1 MNFNSNNSNK
11 NEINQNKEIWREDS
25 TFNNNFSIT
34 KKNTIEY
41 DNIFTKDFSMNSQEI
56 QNKYLESEKKN
67 STNLDLNDINNKT
80 NKQDVSYINGIE
92 GSNNK
97 NINASKRSLNDDI
110 LRLSKK
116 NPSSFLSS
124 ENKNENKIFSPQKS
138 TQNIQFSSIIKK
150 PAIPSQSDII
160 KNYKSWK
167 GANYFPFNANFI
179 EGPCSFRPTLLTACA
194 MTVPVL
200 LFYIFNSKYLTNK
213 YSIII
218 PIIIGVI
225 YLIEFVYLIVA
236 SFCDPGIIRRFNII
250 DDDKTKDYIKKG
262 INFNRNR
269 KDVKIFHLGY
279 LINYSYCFSCGII
292 RPKRSTHCSDCNNC
306 VERLDHHCPWI
317 GNCAGKRNYIYFFIF
332 IVLLNLQT
340 ILIIIF
346 CIIHIISKVKDY
358 SDLNKQLP
366 EDGKIKHLTAYSFCD
381 VIISLYLIIYS
392 LITMCFITILLFY
405 HFRLICV
412 NSTTKEELRHIFKT
426 NFGNPYKRSICQNIR
441 NALCP
446 TIKKYSILDILGRD
460 FKEICDYKYNKNE
473 SETKISDEENETNVK
488 LKINNSIIYKLNDE
502 SRISNNDNNKE
513 NNSNNTTY
521 ICKEEKEENNN
532 RINNNINLLKEFQ
545 NKDFNTRKN
554 DSFNNLSEKLEEYL
568 KNFGTGKSK
577 SLNYSDLINNHNNN
591 INQRNN
597 Y

>member
-1 MNFNSNNSNK
+1 MNFNSNNSKK
-11 NEINQNKEIWREDS
+11 NEIIQNKEIYREDS
-25 TFNNNFSIT
+25 TFNNFSIT

-67 STNLDLNDINNKT
+67 NTNLDSNDINNRT
-80 NKQDVSYINGIE
+80 NKKEFSSTNGIE
-92 GSNNK
+92 ESYNN
-97 NINASKRSLNDDI
+97 NIYGSKRSLNEI

-116 NPSSFLSS
+116 NPSSFLST
-124 ENKNENKIFSPQKS
+124 ENKNDDTKFSPQKN
-138 TQNIQFSSIIKK
+138 TQIIQFSSINKK
-150 PAIPSQSDII
+150 PAIPSQSDLITDYA
-160 KNYKSWK
+160 NWK
-167 GANYFPFNANFI
+167 GDNYFPFSANFI
-179 EGPCSFRPTLLTACA
+179 EGPCCFRPTLLTACA

-200 LFYIFNSKYLTNK
+200 LFYIFNSKYLIKK

-225 YLIEFVYLIVA
+225 YLIEFIYLIVA

-250 DDDKTKDYIKKG
+250 NDDKTKDYIKRR
-262 INFNRNR
+262 FNDNQKR
-269 KDVKIFHLGY
+269 KDAQIFHLGY

-332 IVLLNLQT
+332 IVLLNIQT

-346 CIIHIISKVKDY
+346 SIIHIISKVKDY

-366 EDGKIKHLTAYSFCD
+366 EEEKIKHLTAYSFCD

-392 LITMCFITILLFY
+392 IITMCFITILLFY
-405 HFRLICV
+405 HIRLICV

-446 TIKKYSILDILGRD
+446 QTKKYSILDILGGNL
-460 FKEICDYKYNKNE
+460 KEICDPEYNKNF
-473 SETKISDEENETNVK
+473 SDEENETNII
-488 LKINNSIIYKLNDE
+488 LKIDNPKNSIINNLNND
-502 SRISNNDNNKE
+502 SRISNAGNN
-513 NNSNNTTY
+513 NNNISNNNIY
-521 ICKEEKEENNN
+521 NIKDENGKIDNK
-532 RINNNINLLKEFQ
+532 INNINLIKEIHT
-545 NKDFNTRKN
+545 KDFNERKN
-554 DSFNNLSEKLEEYL
+554 NSFNVLSDRLEEYL
-568 KNFGTGKSK
+568 QNFGTGKSIN
-577 SLNYSDLINNHNNN
+577 LNYLDLMNNHNNN
-591 INQRNN
+591 ISHRNN

>member
-11 NEINQNKEIWREDS
+11 NEIIQNKEIYREDS
-25 TFNNNFSIT
+25 NFNNNFSIT

-67 STNLDLNDINNKT
+67 STNLDFNDINNRT
-80 NKQDVSYINGIE
+80 NKKECSYTNGIE
-92 GSNNK
+92 ESYNK
-97 NINASKRSLNDDI
+97 NIYGSKRSLNDI
-110 LRLSKK
+110 LRSSKK

-124 ENKNENKIFSPQKS
+124 ENKNDDKKYSPQKN
-138 TQNIQFSSIIKK
+138 TQIIQFSSINKK
-150 PAIPSQSDII
+150 PTIPSQSNLITDY
-160 KNYKSWK
+160 KNWK
-167 GANYFPFNANFI
+167 GNNYFPFNANFL

-200 LFYIFNSKYLTNK
+200 LFYIFISKYLTKK

-225 YLIEFVYLIVA
+225 YLIEFIYLIVA

-250 DDDKTKDYIKKG
+250 NDDKTKDYIKRRFYD
-262 INFNRNR
+262 NQNR

-332 IVLLNLQT
+332 IVLLNIQT

-346 CIIHIISKVKDY
+346 SIFHIISKVKDY

-366 EDGKIKHLTAYSFCD
+366 EDQKIKHLTAYSFCD

-392 LITMCFITILLFY
+392 IITMCFITILLFY

-446 TIKKYSILDILGRD
+446 PTKKYSILYILRRD
-460 FKEICDYKYNKNE
+460 FTEICDPEYNKNY
-473 SETKISDEENETNVK
+473 SDEENETNIK
-488 LKINNSIIYKLNDE
+488 LNIDNPIINNLNNND
-502 SRISNNDNNKE
+502 SRISNDGKN
-513 NNSNNTTY
+513 
-521 ICKEEKEENNN
+521 
-532 RINNNINLLKEFQ
+532 NNNISNNNIYNFKDEKEKID
-545 NKDFNTRKN
+545 NKINNINVIKDIKTKDFNAINN
-554 DSFNNLSEKLEEYL
+554 DSFNVLSDRLEEYL
-568 KNFGTGKSK
+568 QNLGTGKSTN
-577 SLNYSDLINNHNNN
+577 LNYSDLMNNHNNN
-591 INQRNN
+591 VNHRKN

>member
-11 NEINQNKEIWREDS
+11 NEIIQNKEIYREDS

-41 DNIFTKDFSMNSQEI
+41 DNIFNKDFSMNSQEI

-67 STNLDLNDINNKT
+67 STNLDFNDINNRT
-80 NKQDVSYINGIE
+80 NKKEFSYTNGIE
-92 GSNNK
+92 ESYNK
-97 NINASKRSLNDDI
+97 NVYGSKRSLNDI
-110 LRLSKK
+110 LRSSKK

-124 ENKNENKIFSPQKS
+124 ENKNDDKKYSPQKN
-138 TQNIQFSSIIKK
+138 TQIIQFSSINKK
-150 PAIPSQSDII
+150 PTIPSQSNLITDY
-160 KNYKSWK
+160 KNWK
-167 GANYFPFNANFI
+167 GNNYFPFNANFL

-200 LFYIFNSKYLTNK
+200 LFYIFISKYLTKK

-225 YLIEFVYLIVA
+225 YLIEFIYLIVA

-250 DDDKTKDYIKKG
+250 NDDKTKDYIKRR
-262 INFNRNR
+262 FNENQNR

-317 GNCAGKRNYIYFFIF
+317 GNCAGKRNYIHFFTF
-332 IVLLNLQT
+332 IVLLNIQT

-346 CIIHIISKVKDY
+346 SIFHIISKVKDY
-358 SDLNKQLP
+358 SNLNKQLP
-366 EDGKIKHLTAYSFCD
+366 EDQKIKHLTAYSFCD

-392 LITMCFITILLFY
+392 IITMCFITILLFY

-446 TIKKYSILDILGRD
+446 PTKKYSILYILRRD
-460 FKEICDYKYNKNE
+460 FIEICDPEHNNNY
-473 SETKISDEENETNVK
+473 SDEENETNVK
-488 LKINNSIIYKLNDE
+488 LNIDNTIINKLNNND
-502 SRISNNDNNKE
+502 SRISNDGNNK
-513 NNSNNTTY
+513 NNIS
-521 ICKEEKEENNN
+521 
-532 RINNNINLLKEFQ
+532 NNNIYNFKDEKEKID
-545 NKDFNTRKN
+545 NKINNINIIKDIKTNAINN
-554 DSFNNLSEKLEEYL
+554 DSFNVLSDRLEEYL
-568 KNFGTGKSK
+568 QNLGTGKSTN
-577 SLNYSDLINNHNNN
+577 LNYSDLMNNHNNN
-591 INQRNN
+591 VNHRKN